1 MDGILFLKTML
12 TATSLFAFYRIYN
25 NLLVLQKIYS
35 QENFTFN
42 DDLDI

>member
-12 TATSLFAFYRIYN
+12 TATSLFTFYRIYN